1 MAGIAKMAH
10 SSHGA
15 DRTEFR
21 LYAVLSF
28 PIFFAAVLLGRLSP
42 RFAPEPFLAR
52 APRSVFAEAMS
63 LARSV
68 IPWAFMG
75 R

>member
-1 MAGIAKMAH
+1 MASMSKTAQC
-10 SSHGA
+10 SHGA
-15 DRTEFR
+15 DRAEFR
-21 LYAVLSF
+21 IYAALTF
-28 PIFFAAVLLGRLSP
+28 PFFLAAALVARLTP